1 MWCVFDPPFP
11 KVVRSPFTR
20 LARSSL
26 PQPYD
31 DDDPAAASAMKDAVA
46 QVKAARFKAGRK

>member
-11 KVVRSPFTR
+11 TVVRSPFTR